1 MNILLGHA
9 LMKHIPIKELGLQH
23 YSDTLNNMYTHIAQN
38 KPCEVWVLEHYPVY
52 TKGRRSLDEHFL
64 KSTHIPIID
73 TDRGGQV
80 TYHGPGQ
87 MVIYPIL
94 QLKTWQLSP
103 LDLVC
108 ILENTTIT
116 ALKNLGIP
124 STNNLD
130 ARGVYI
136 HHDKVG
142 SIGLKI
148 KSGYSYHG
156 MAINIDMDL
165 SPFDAIVACGDQDI
179 KLTNISDYSDLYPKF
194 KHIWLNIFVANL
206 VTKRYTEAD

>member
-1 MNILLGHA
+1 
-9 LMKHIPIKELGLQH
+9 MKHIPIKELGLQH
-23 YSDTLNNMYTHIAQN
+23 YSDILNNMYTHIAHN
-38 KPCEVWVLEHYPVY
+38 KPCEIWVLEHYPIY

-64 KSTHIPIID
+64 TPTHIPIID

-87 MVIYPIL
+87 MIIYPIL
-94 QLKTWQLSP
+94 QLKIWQLSP

-116 ALKNLGIP
+116 ALKSLGIP

-136 HHDKVG
+136 HNNKVG

-165 SPFDAIVACGDQDI
+165 SPFDAIIACGDQDI
-179 KLTNISDYSDLYPKF
+179 KLTNISSYSDLHSKF

-206 VTKRYTEAD
+206 VTKRYTEVD